1 MESLP
6 KWHLDSGMW
15 IHDEKKRRFIHEQ
28 DGKETDIEV
37 RWHPETDSGCGKVFP
52 PEFRYCPFCREELS
66 WKESSKT
73 EVRTPGGVDKAIEKV
88 PVEKSLFIR
97 SGEWTPPFGHGVGLR
112 LVGKSI
118 DISYLDEVAK
128 RERPI
133 ASETDVFA
141 LPKGAGDFVFLVATI
156 PFQCEK
162 MIETLGSTEALVAFD
177 RNAGDLYCHG
187 PRNEKKGWIS
197 FRSPKDYKIGE
208 NNLPA
213 WSWSA
218 ALSADQTVPGFAIP
232 TSDGP
237 VWIGFDWNRGRIVPV
252 AGRECCIGGAARWK
266 TDIFIPTASDGGV
279 SIQKFD
285 FEKKQWAAI
294 GNPVSQA
301 LHPVHEA
308 GEKQIFSVPVVED
321 RNILHWIGVHG
332 LLSFDPRSG
341 HLSWRP
347 WKTGHA
353 SCRAIPE
360 FGPPYRDI
368 EGNFWQICYDDQDE
382 VFRYYRLNG
391 DEGDWQDVDG
401 GRFSSGLSCF
411 SRYYDYWKTPW
422 AKIDIQREE
431 KAESFRAPLL
441 CLDEQS
447 LYTVTAVFG
456 KDSTKPILKIV
467 NDRETEFPVALR
479 IERPEAPCIEFDT
492 DGVLNFSTPWDF
504 RLFVY
509 GGFLY
514 AYLNAKDGCRKW
526 RLQ

>member
-1 MESLP
+1 METMP
-6 KWHLDSGMW
+6 KWHLGSGVW
-15 IHDEKKRRFIHEQ
+15 IQDEKNRRFIHEQ
-28 DGKETDIEV
+28 EGKETNGGV
-37 RWHPETDSGCGKVFP
+37 RLHPETDSGCGEIFP
-52 PEFRYCPFCREELS
+52 PEFRYCPFCRDELKKS
-66 WKESSKT
+66 ATEREDDDGGEDQTTKGTLVES
-73 EVRTPGGVDKAIEKV
+73 EVFTTN
-88 PVEKSLFIR
+88 
-97 SGEWTPPFGHGVGLR
+97 GEWTPPFGHPAGLR
-112 LVGKSI
+112 LVGKPI
-118 DISYLDEVAK
+118 DISYLDEAAK
-128 RERPI
+128 HERTI
-133 ASETDVFA
+133 AKETDAFA
-141 LPKGAGDFVFLVATI
+141 LPKGTGDFVFLVVTI
-156 PFQCEK
+156 PSGYEK

-177 RNAGDLYCHG
+177 RNAGDLYYQG
-187 PRNEKKGWIS
+187 PRSETKDWIS
-197 FRSPKDYKIGE
+197 FQPPENYKIGE

-218 ALSADQTVPGFAIP
+218 ALSADPTAPGFAIP

-237 VWIGFDWNRGRIVPV
+237 VWIGLDWNRGEIVPV
-252 AGRECCIGGAARWK
+252 VGRECCVGGAARWK
-266 TDIFIPTASDGGV
+266 TDVFVPTASDGGI

-285 FEKKQWAAI
+285 FGKKQWKAI

-301 LHPVHEA
+301 LHAVHES
-308 GEKQIFSVPVVED
+308 GEKHFFSVPVVED

-341 HLSWRP
+341 HISRRP
-347 WKTGHA
+347 WKTGQP

-368 EGNFWQICYDDQDE
+368 EGNFWQICYDDQE
-382 VFRYYRLNG
+382 EKFRYFRLNG

-411 SRYYDYWKTPW
+411 SRYYDYWGTPW
-422 AKIDIQREE
+422 AKIDTQRNER
-431 KAESFRAPLL
+431 AESFRAPLL

-456 KDSTKPILKIV
+456 KNSTTPILNIV
-467 NDRETEFPVALR
+467 KNRETEFPVTLQ
-479 IERPEAPCIEFDT
+479 IERPYAPCIEFDT
-492 DGVLNFSTPWDF
+492 DAVLNLPAPWDF

-514 AYLNAKDGCRKW
+514 AYLNAKDGCYRW